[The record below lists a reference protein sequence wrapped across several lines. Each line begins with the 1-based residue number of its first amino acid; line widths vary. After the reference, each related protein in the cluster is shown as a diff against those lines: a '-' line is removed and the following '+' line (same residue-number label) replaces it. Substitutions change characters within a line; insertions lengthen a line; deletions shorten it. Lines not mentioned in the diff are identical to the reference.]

1 VVLRTLS
8 STCDAFIFIYIGL
21 GMVAFGREQTTYN
34 PGFII
39 AALFSILV
47 SRTHVYIISYIHNWY
62 AKLSHSDNRIIP
74 KQQQIFLWFCGLRG
88 AVSFSLGVQ
97 VLGYERV
104 PMAIR
109 ALLFGTTIMVV
120 FCTVVGFGSMTP
132 YVMRRLG
139 LGGGDAEHT
148 NDGHKKGKE
157 PASSDPKDE
166 VSKSGQVGV
175 KRRDSKSTLD
185 EYLPKSNEDVAENA
199 AEFADTYNNGF
210 LLWVYEL
217 DQRYLRPFFSADT
230 KRLTKTGDTYY
241 QTTVTRVTTSSQGG
255 NDLYEIGNKNV
266 ASAVDDDASIDDLD
280 NVSIAMAAEMVG
292 IAGTSTVQLPSAR
305 STTQQQPSTP
315 QSRTGSISNL
325 IRGSRKNMFEM
336 TSMSSAKSDKSQ
348 KLREDPSIELG
359 DESARDLGAKVE
371 EEEKELQ
378 QDLAA
383 PYTPKKRSSL
393 AKPFDTGPDF
403 FLEDDDQMES
413 VDLGSSDDK
422 APLRRK

>member
-1 VVLRTLS
+1 
-8 STCDAFIFIYIGL
+8 
-21 GMVAFGREQTTYN
+21 
-34 PGFII
+34 
-39 AALFSILV
+39 
-47 SRTHVYIISYIHNWY
+47 
-62 AKLSHSDNRIIP
+62 
-74 KQQQIFLWFCGLRG
+74 
-88 AVSFSLGVQ
+88 
-97 VLGYERV
+97 
-104 PMAIR
+104 
-109 ALLFGTTIMVV
+109 
-120 FCTVVGFGSMTP
+120 
-132 YVMRRLG
+132 
-139 LGGGDAEHT
+139 
-148 NDGHKKGKE
+148 
-157 PASSDPKDE
+157 
-166 VSKSGQVGV
+166 
-175 KRRDSKSTLD
+175 
-185 EYLPKSNEDVAENA
+185 
-199 AEFADTYNNGF
+199 
-210 LLWVYEL
+210 
-217 DQRYLRPFFSADT
+217 
-230 KRLTKTGDTYY
+230 
-241 QTTVTRVTTSSQGG
+241 
-255 NDLYEIGNKNV
+255 
-266 ASAVDDDASIDDLD
+266 
-280 NVSIAMAAEMVG
+280 MAAEMVG

-393 AKPFDTGPDF
+393 AKPFDTGPDS